1 MAQAAPKTSEVRNLL
16 KHSPAFPRPPWI
28 PIHLKA
34 GEKGPMV
41 REVKV
46 ISFRMQR
53 DGLPTRP
60 HWRMAARNPEQPD
73 DDRPTDPVESL
84 TRNQIRDALTV
95 WFDAWPLGAA
105 TRKRRLEKAA
115 WQISYTRSRNAAAK
129 VSHRKTTTNRLRKLG
144 IDLTRIRTCIGS
156 NFAL

>member
-84 TRNQIRDALTV
+84 TRNPIRDALTA
-95 WFDAWPLGAA
+95 WFDA
-105 TRKRRLEKAA
+105 
-115 WQISYTRSRNAAAK
+115 
-129 VSHRKTTTNRLRKLG
+129 
-144 IDLTRIRTCIGS
+144 
-156 NFAL
+156 